1 MIELNTG
8 KITFPELNITL
19 SPLLHSTDFISDF
32 PKDKILRVRDMKN
45 GYIWYDISEKVYDTK
60 IPVDLCF
67 NPQGNLEFI
76 ELFPQ
81 NTDSN
86 AILHLKNQTPTEIMK
101 NKKRYCDEWL
111 MKFCGL
117 GNEEN
122 SFWWGSISSRFDP
135 RSYSSGI
142 CIHYTKNE
150 N

>member
-76 ELFPQ
+76 ELFP
-81 NTDSN
+81 TKYR
-86 AILHLKNQTPTEIMK
+86 LKCHFAPEKSDTYRN
-101 NKKRYCDEWL
+101 
-111 MKFCGL
+111 
-117 GNEEN
+117 NEERKT
-122 SFWWGSISSRFDP
+122 IL
-135 RSYSSGI
+135 
-142 CIHYTKNE
+142 
-150 N
+150 